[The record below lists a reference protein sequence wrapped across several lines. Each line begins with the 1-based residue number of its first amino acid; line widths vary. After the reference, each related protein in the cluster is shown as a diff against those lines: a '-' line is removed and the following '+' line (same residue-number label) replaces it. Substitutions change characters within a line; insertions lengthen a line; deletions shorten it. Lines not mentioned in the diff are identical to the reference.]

1 KISLSSWLRAYLSN
15 PLVGNRHGRWKT
27 YRNLFLTMLLGG
39 LWHGAA
45 WKFIAWGALHGGGL
59 AVERMLEPWIGRR
72 ALTPAAK
79 IIATLVVFH
88 FVCLAWIFFRAEDFA
103 MASLY
108 IGGLASGWG

>member
-1 KISLSSWLRAYLSN
+1 
-15 PLVGNRHGRWKT
+15 
-27 YRNLFLTMLLGG
+27 
-39 LWHGAA
+39 
-45 WKFIAWGALHGGGL
+45 
-59 AVERMLEPWIGRR
+59 MLEPWIGRR

-108 IGGLASGWG
+108 IGGLASGWGGGLQQAGPLVVALIALGVPTRSSV